1 MCAASQSTT
10 GEVWIVGAS
19 RGLGLSVAEQY
30 AGRAQRVV
38 GMGRKPQPVEGV
50 FDRWLQVD
58 VTDAD
63 AFNAAIEGLY
73 REGRAPAVIIYMAAM
88 LYQGP
93 LADQPEALLWQEVDT
108 NYLGFVRLC
117 QAVARHKPAEQP
129 VRLVATASTLG
140 YVGCPSLDTYSASK
154 AALISF
160 ARSARSEL
168 AAHRIAIQVVSPPHM
183 KDGGADL
190 IGPKPFSRRWAAP
203 RFARAVDRGEPE
215 RLLGF
220 SNRMM
225 VGMSRIAQGRAQA
238 IMNAIG
244 NNALSRGAR
253 RFG

>member
-1 MCAASQSTT
+1 MAR
-10 GEVWIVGAS
+10 EVWIIGAS
-19 RGLGLSVAEQY
+19 QGLGLSVAEQY
-30 AGRAQRVV
+30 AGQGHRVV
-38 GMGRKPQPVEGV
+38 GMSRSTQPVEGL
-50 FDRWLQVD
+50 FDAWLQVD
-58 VTDAD
+58 VTDAA
-63 AFNAAIEGLY
+63 AFDAAIEKLY
-73 REGRAPAVIIYMAAM
+73 AGGRTPGVIIYMAAM

-203 RFARAVDRGEPE
+203 RFARAVDRGEAE